1 MKHRSDKR
9 GTALITALMITAVMS
24 TVAVGLSQSLFFAIG
39 RSGHIADRDQA
50 YWYAVG
56 ARDFAESALL
66 RSLPPSGEPMR
77 PTDAWAQGARRFE
90 IENGAL
96 TGEVR
101 DANNCFNLNA
111 LVTQAGRGGY
121 TGDETAAEAF
131 IALMQALNIP
141 AGEAQAIAAQATDW
155 IDTDTRPEARGAED
169 MQYAQRPV
177 PHRAANTLFTEAGE
191 MLALPAMNP
200 AYFTLLAPLVCAH
213 PVTEQIPLN
222 PNTLRPD
229 QAALLAAALDN
240 RLSLSDAALLISRR
254 PTTGYADLEAVWQ
267 EPLLAGLELAPEA
280 RPLFT
285 LTSRYFEIH
294 VDVLQGE
301 TRYRLRES
309 VELDSTGRLTRH
321 SQRFGVFS

>member
-1 MKHRSDKR
+1 MRRRADKR

-39 RSGHIADRDQA
+39 RSGHIEDRDQA

-77 PTDAWAQGARRFE
+77 PTDAWAQGARQFE

-96 TGEVR
+96 IGEVR

-111 LVTQAGRGGY
+111 LVTQAGHDGY
-121 TGDETAAEAF
+121 TGDAAAAEAF

-155 IDTDTRPEARGAED
+155 VDSDTRPEARGAED

-177 PHRAANTLFTEAGE
+177 PHRAANTLFTEAEE

-200 AYFTLLAPLVCAH
+200 AYFIVLAPLVCAH
-213 PVTEQIPLN
+213 PMTDQTPLN
-222 PNTLRPD
+222 LNTLRPD
-229 QAALLAAALDN
+229 QAALLAASLDN

-254 PTTGYADLEAVWQ
+254 PTTGYMDIEDVWRDS
-267 EPLLAGLELAPEA
+267 LLAELELAQED
-280 RPLFT
+280 RPVLT
-285 LTSRYFEIH
+285 LSSRYFEIL
-294 VDVLQGE
+294 VDVLQGD

-309 VELDSTGRLTRH
+309 VELESTGRLTRH

>member
-1 MKHRSDKR
+1 MMRAADKR
-9 GTALITALMITAVMS
+9 GTALITALMITAVMA
-24 TVAVGLSQSLFFAIG
+24 TVATGLSQSLFFAIG

-56 ARDFAESALL
+56 ARDFAESVLL
-66 RSLPPSGEPMR
+66 RSLPPPDQPMR
-77 PTDAWAQGARRFE
+77 PSDAWVQGPRRFE

-111 LVTQAGRGGY
+111 LVTQAGNGGY
-121 TGDETAAEAF
+121 AASESDAEAF

-141 AGEAQAIAAQATDW
+141 AGDAQAIAAQATDW
-155 IDTDTRPEARGAED
+155 IDSDTRPEARGAED
-169 MQYAQRPV
+169 VQYAQRPV
-177 PHRAANTLFTEAGE
+177 PHRAANTLFTEAAE
-191 MLALPAMNP
+191 MLVLPAMNP
-200 AYFTLLAPLVCAH
+200 AYFAVLSPLVCAH
-213 PVTEQIPLN
+213 PAAAQIPLN

-240 RLSLSDAALLISRR
+240 NLSLSDAALLISRR
-254 PTTGYADLEAVWQ
+254 PTTGYADIEAVWQ
-267 EPLLAGLELAPEA
+267 EPLLADLDISPED

-285 LTSRYFEIH
+285 LNSRYFEIR

-301 TRYRLRES
+301 THYRLHES
-309 VELDSTGRLTRH
+309 VEVDSTSRLTRH
-321 SQRFGVFS
+321 SQRFGVFA